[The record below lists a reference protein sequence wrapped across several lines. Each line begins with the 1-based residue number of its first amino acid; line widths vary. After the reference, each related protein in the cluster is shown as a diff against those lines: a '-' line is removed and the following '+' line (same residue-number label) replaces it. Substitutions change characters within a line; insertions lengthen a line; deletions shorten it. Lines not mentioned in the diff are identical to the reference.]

1 MSGKEGGE
9 EEFSHTSG
17 EHQGQ
22 GKWRIY
28 MKSFVASVLYT
39 DSQTLDV
46 SCHDAHVH
54 WRDAQVVHIVQRQIV
69 ALLFRKEEI
78 HCTNGL

>member
-1 MSGKEGGE
+1 
-9 EEFSHTSG
+9 
-17 EHQGQ
+17 
-22 GKWRIY
+22 
-28 MKSFVASVLYT
+28 MKGFVASVLYT

-46 SCHDAHVH
+46 PRHDTHVH

-69 ALLFRKEEI
+69 ALLFREEEM

>member
-1 MSGKEGGE
+1 
-9 EEFSHTSG
+9 
-17 EHQGQ
+17 
-22 GKWRIY
+22 
-28 MKSFVASVLYT
+28 MKGFVASVLYT

-46 SCHDAHVH
+46 SYHDAHVH

>member
-1 MSGKEGGE
+1 MSGREGGE

-17 EHQGQ
+17 EHRGQ
-22 GKWRIY
+22 WKWRIY
-28 MKSFVASVLYT
+28 MKGFVASMLYT

-46 SCHDAHVH
+46 PRHDAHVH
-54 WRDAQVVHIVQRQIV
+54 WRDAQVVHIVQGQIV
-69 ALLFRKEEI
+69 ALLFREEEM